1 MTPSLRSAWRW
12 IAVAAV
18 AAGTIDIGYAI
29 GNTVLRGG
37 SAQKLLQAVA
47 SGWLGKAAFDGGA
60 AAAALG
66 LASHYGIILVATVL
80 FFVASRR
87 LAWLRIHPCT
97 AGLAYG
103 LAVFLV
109 MNFVVVP
116 LSAVPFA
123 FHYRFWPT
131 VGDLASHLAGV
142 GLVISLVT
150 RRAFGPPAIT

>member
-1 MTPSLRSAWRW
+1 MTPTLRAAWRW
-12 IAVAAV
+12 IVAATLV
-18 AAGTIDIGYAI
+18 AATIDISYAI

-66 LASHYGIILVATVL
+66 LVSHYAIILVATLL
-80 FFVASRR
+80 FFAAGRR
-87 LAWLRIHPCT
+87 LAWLRAHAFV
-97 AGLAYG
+97 AGPLYG
-103 LAVFLV
+103 LAIFLV

-123 FHYRFWPT
+123 FHYRLWPT
-131 VGDLASHLAGV
+131 LGDLASHLVGV
-142 GLVISLVT
+142 GLVISLCA
-150 RRAFGPPAIT
+150 RRALGAPAT